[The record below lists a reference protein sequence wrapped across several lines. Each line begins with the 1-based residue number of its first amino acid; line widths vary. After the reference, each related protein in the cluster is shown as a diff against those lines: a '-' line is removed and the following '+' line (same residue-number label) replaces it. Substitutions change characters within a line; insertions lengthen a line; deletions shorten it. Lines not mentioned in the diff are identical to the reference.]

1 MSQEKA
7 PTIPLRGRAEI
18 ADRLEIAAA
27 RHLLLSEAPPQ
38 FEQLVAASLAPGQ
51 ALTPI
56 EGRKVRSIKES
67 FDWILLWQENRVG
80 SRAVMDAAVKRL
92 EPAGRLWVV
101 TALRKV
107 QGPKTPAAHRLE
119 AGDLEKAFE
128 KAGLARDREAR
139 LSAWHV
145 AHRFTRRAEGSGP
158 SGDGEPGPYST

>member
-1 MSQEKA
+1 MSQEKS

-38 FEQLVAASLAPGQ
+38 FERLLADSLAPGQ

-56 EGRKVRSIKES
+56 EARKVRAIKES

-80 SRAVMDAAVKRL
+80 SRAVMDAALKRL
-92 EPAGRLWVV
+92 EPEGRLWVV

-107 QGPKTPAAHRLE
+107 QGPKIPAAHRLE

-128 KAGLARDREAR
+128 KEGLARDREAR

-145 AHRFTRRAEGSGP
+145 AHRFTRR
-158 SGDGEPGPYST
+158 T